1 MPKESAKMFPVGNG
15 AGEDTS
21 VKGGKG
27 TRAGVARR
35 QIAKG
40 QL

>member
-1 MPKESAKMFPVGNG
+1 MLTDLAKRLEQSSG

-27 TRAGVARR
+27 TRAGVAHR
-35 QIAKG
+35 QYAKG